1 MVSHCKD
8 LNIDH
13 SWTHKD
19 LTFEEVS
26 KIDIKSDLVV
36 NGIDVNVFMNDVEQ
50 DIDPQDMVFTMGF
63 KGRHDLQAAVVIQVY
78 SGDNKTRIWYTI
90 KNSNIFNILLDTKFD
105 KIIEINDVKSSFDVS
120 TDITIV
126 QDNTDQTKL
135 EKVLKYSK
143 EKSQIKGK
151 LSVNQCLM
159 GVLEKKYDV

>member
-63 KGRHDLQAAVVIQVY
+63 KGRHDL
-78 SGDNKTRIWYTI
+78 
-90 KNSNIFNILLDTKFD
+90 
-105 KIIEINDVKSSFDVS
+105 
-120 TDITIV
+120 
-126 QDNTDQTKL
+126 
-135 EKVLKYSK
+135 
-143 EKSQIKGK
+143 
-151 LSVNQCLM
+151 
-159 GVLEKKYDV
+159 